1 MATELS
7 LISANRRPSAS
18 VGGAMTSWTTPPVD
32 TQRTVGA
39 LGCAGRR
46 WRGYCGD
53 RTVGAK
59 AVATQTPYLG
69 SPSDRRSPG
78 MPFSVNSA
86 RYTR

>member
-39 LGCAGRR
+39 LGWGEALAGLL
-46 WRGYCGD
+46 WRSHSWGQG
-53 RTVGAK
+53 G
-59 AVATQTPYLG
+59 
-69 SPSDRRSPG
+69 
-78 MPFSVNSA
+78 
-86 RYTR
+86 RYTNTLSRQSQR